1 MFEHIEAY
9 GGDPIFKIG
18 EAYHA
23 DPREKKVNLTVG
35 LYYDDAGKSPFLAT
49 VEAAER
55 EWAAQRQPRPY
66 LPMEGL
72 AGYRA
77 AVQKLVF
84 GADSKALAEQ
94 RVATIQ
100 TLGGT
105 GALKV
110 GGDFLRRAYPNSE
123 MWISDPAWDNHHA
136 IFQGAGIPTHSYRY
150 YDAQT
155 QGLDF
160 DGMIQDISQLP
171 KHSIVLLHP
180 CCHNPTGVDLNQ
192 EQWLQLIPVLREK
205 ELIAFVDMAYQGFG
219 KGLDEDAFAIRAMV
233 EAGLSFFVANSFS
246 KNLSYYGERCGGLS
260 VVCASADEAN
270 RVLGQLKAA
279 VRRIYSNPPI
289 HGGQAVAGV
298 MNNPQRFEQWTNEVA
313 DMRERIAAMRQAAH
327 DKLKRKAPDYDS
339 SYFVKQQGM
348 FCYTGLST
356 AQLQR
361 LREEFGVYI
370 IDSGR
375 ISVPGLNT
383 QNIDYFVDAVA
394 AVVSS
399 TVAESA

>member
-35 LYYDDAGKSPFLAT
+35 LYYDDAGKIPFLAT
-49 VEAAER
+49 VEAAEQ